1 MSKQNFDTILDF
13 GSSKIRFAV
22 FDNTLPK
29 KNIIS
34 EEDCLTGLNIKNINF
49 DKSEQLIEKLIKTSE
64 KKFNTHL
71 NNINIMID
79 TPDLFSIDVSIK
91 NNFEGKKIDEEDIK
105 YLLQEIKIL
114 IQNNYSGKK
123 ILHII
128 LEKIII
134 DNKDYNFI
142 PKEKISCKKLILE
155 IKFICFSDLIYNKL
169 IEHLKKNHIS
179 INQIYCS
186 SYVKSFNYNEL
197 FENYDKK
204 IFLDIGYKKS
214 CLTIYNKKRL
224 ILIKTV
230 PLGGN
235 HITRDI
241 SQVLKIT
248 EEEAENLKK
257 TLYQSNVT
265 FSDTN
270 DDDLKMDDEL
280 KNKLNDRISL
290 DLLKQVI
297 FARIEEIISLS
308 FKDANLPKLIE
319 HKKNSILI
327 FTGEGSKI
335 LNKNSIYL
343 PEEFNFF
350 EDINF
355 FDETPVSICQAGYRF
370 NKTENLYEVNIIPKK
385 LKKSGFFERLFHF
398 FN

>member
-355 FDETPVSICQAGYRF
+355 FDETHVSICQAGYRF